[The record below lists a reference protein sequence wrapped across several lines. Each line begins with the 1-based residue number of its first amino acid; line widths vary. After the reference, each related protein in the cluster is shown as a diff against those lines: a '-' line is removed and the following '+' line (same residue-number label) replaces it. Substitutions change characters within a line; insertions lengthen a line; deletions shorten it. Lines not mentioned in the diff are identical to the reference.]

1 MIKILIA
8 LLLVASPVF
17 ADGWE
22 NYSGTLN
29 NILLG
34 NNAIHSDTD
43 AIIDTLDVGVD
54 SLRSLSTLLQEAEQ
68 EIYEIEH
75 HLHNRERWLGRRATI
90 TQTYA
95 AQEDTNAGFVAISGD
110 NAFGT
115 DAGDTVIVIGTGDTP
130 VIAGMAYFDL
140 HELYFTG
147 SSSGTSWRLR
157 ILYGS
162 AAQTPTQAGAAGQY
176 SDSFERLD
184 TGAPPT
190 NAGTPVV
197 IMMPRVPAG
206 YWVRAIGWN
215 ATNNATLTFLVGVHE
230 YAR

>member
-1 MIKILIA
+1 MIKILVA

-75 HLHNRERWLGRRATI
+75 HLHGRERWLGRRATI

-95 AQEDTNAGFVAISGD
+95 AQEDTLAGFTIISGN

-115 DAGDTVIVIGTGDTP
+115 DAGDTAIVIGTDDTP
-130 VIAGMAYFDL
+130 IITGMTRWDAHRLFFTASSVATRWRIRF
-140 HELYFTG
+140 LY
-147 SSSGTSWRLR
+147 GTS
-157 ILYGS
+157 S
-162 AAQTPTQAGAAGQY
+162 QTPAQATAAGQY
-176 SDSFERLD
+176 TEFIERLD
-184 TGAPPT
+184 V
-190 NAGTPVV
+190 GTPPANSGNPVGV
-197 IMMPRVPAG
+197 MMPRLTNDH
-206 YWVRAIGWN
+206 WMRAIGWN